1 MLLEPGVTRPCQERA
16 GFLFPHR
23 CEAEAVV
30 RCDVTGAALCRT
42 HAFEVEWAALAAV
55 QLLTPV
61 GSRVLGLAGLR
72 APGAAGQPAIVA
84 AVLMLGWSVV
94 LVWAHLRTRERRAVL
109 AITLA
114 VVLAL
119 AAGNLALGATGAMAW
134 SVLAPTLGIQAVL
147 TALFATSVAIARKAA
162 LERDRA
168 ATASA
173 ITAVNA

>member
-1 MLLEPGVTRPCQERA
+1 MKGLVPLDFVRA
-16 GFLFPHR
+16 
-23 CEAEAVV
+23 
-30 RCDVTGAALCRT
+30 TYWIGAI
-42 HAFEVEWAALAAV
+42 VDALAAV

-61 GSRVLGLAGLR
+61 GARVLGFAGLR

-119 AAGNLALGATGAMAW
+119 AASNLVLGATGAMTW
-134 SVLAPTLGIQAVL
+134 SALAPTLAIQTVL
-147 TALFATSVAIARKAA
+147 TALFAASVVIARKAA
-162 LERDRA
+162 LERDGA
-168 ATASA
+168 MTATTT
-173 ITAVNA
+173 TAVSA